1 MAVFSGPLMLCS
13 PGTLLGNFLRDSE
26 IVPFAPVVSG
36 ITFVLIF
43 DNRCISILSYLY
55 FKTFRLLS

>member
-13 PGTLLGNFLRDSE
+13 PGTLLKYFLRDFE
-26 IVPFAPVVSG
+26 IVPFAPVFSG
-36 ITFVLIF
+36 INFVLIF

-55 FKTFRLLS
+55 FKIFRLLS